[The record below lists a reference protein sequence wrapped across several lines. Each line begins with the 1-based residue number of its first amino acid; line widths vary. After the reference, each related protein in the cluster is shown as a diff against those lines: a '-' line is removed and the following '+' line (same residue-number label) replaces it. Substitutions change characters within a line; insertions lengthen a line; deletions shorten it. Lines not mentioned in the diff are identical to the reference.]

1 MINTM
6 PYTTSSNSPL
16 KLIVFDCDG
25 VMFDS
30 REANREY
37 YNHLLAYFGR
47 QIMNEEELEYV
58 HMHNVSMSIQ
68 HIFRHYTDQNM
79 AEVEAYRKR
88 LDYTPFIRYMRMEDD
103 LLPFLN
109 YAQKKFDLA
118 ISTNRTTTM
127 GPLLKLFHLEN
138 YFGKVMTAE
147 NARLPKP
154 APDALLEILEH
165 FNCKSEEAI
174 YIGDSIVDRQHTEA
188 AGMRLIAFKNPS
200 LSAEFHVSS
209 FMEICRL
216 PPFMHQTQE

>member
-1 MINTM
+1 M
-6 PYTTSSNSPL
+6 PYTTSSNPLL

-37 YNHLLAYFGR
+37 YNHLLTHFGR
-47 QIMNEEELEYV
+47 QMMDEEELEYV

-68 HIFRHYTDQNM
+68 HIFRHYADQKLT
-79 AEVEAYRKR
+79 EVEVYRKQ
-88 LDYTPFIRYMRMEDD
+88 LDYMPFIHYMRMEDD

-109 YAQKKFDLA
+109 YAKKRFDLA

-127 GPLLKLFHLEN
+127 GPLLKRFQLEE

-165 FNCKSEEAI
+165 FKYRPDEAI

-209 FMEICRL
+209 FMEICKL
-216 PPFMHQTQE
+216 PPFIQRTRE